1 MKELIVKISNE
12 QGLHARPSGE
22 IVKIVRKY
30 DSDLK
35 IIKGDMEADGKSIME
50 LMALGA
56 GKGEKLILR
65 ANGENEDMLLRELQ
79 ELIEI
84 NKFFED

>member
-1 MKELIVKISNE
+1 MKELIVEIANE

-30 DSDLK
+30 NSELK
-35 IIKGDMEADGKSIME
+35 IIKGDMEVDGKSIME
-50 LMALGA
+50 LMTLAAL
-56 GKGEKLILR
+56 KGEKLLLK
-65 ANGENEDMLLRELQ
+65 ANGEDENWLLKELQ

>member
-30 DSDLK
+30 DSYLK